1 VLARFTIFLPPDALQ
16 QGGLS
21 FAVYVIPVT
30 VPYGIITALVARA
43 IIGK

>member
-1 VLARFTIFLPPDALQ
+1 MLARFTIFLPPDALQ